1 MPTTRSIKKGTFSRR
16 VAPYLPLALAALTQ
30 TAVVGSGPGTGGG
43 AVKAATPPAAV
54 HGPRP
59 TGGPFVPGCAY
70 PFAGIEVPH
79 SIDADCGISGDA
91 TDGPNQ
97 AQNQAKNNFCAAGNA
112 ITVTASDLVQLQAA
126 VVKAKIPSGSHDQ
139 LPPDRSVLKDLVK
152 TTKGEALGE
161 GVKVRLVAFVEKA
174 HYSDVP
180 SASQR
185 AQGKGGEGVNC
196 NEFLNETNDI
206 HIPLVETAGAN
217 ECTSVTAEMSPHARP
232 AGWTPAAVNVAGQVV
247 RVTGQLFFDG
257 SHKLCVNDKG
267 VPGNPAR
274 ASLWEIH
281 PVYAFDVCS
290 GKTIAE
296 CPVDDESKWHP
307 LESK

>member
-1 MPTTRSIKKGTFSRR
+1 MATTGSTKKGTFSRR
-16 VAPYLPLALAALTQ
+16 VAPYVPLALAALAQ
-30 TAVVGSGPGTGGG
+30 SGIVGSGGGTAGG
-43 AVKAATPPAAV
+43 AVKAPTSPVAV
-54 HGPRP
+54 HGPKP
-59 TGGPFVPGCAY
+59 TGGPFVAGCAY
-70 PFAGIEVPH
+70 PFADIAVEH
-79 SIDADCGISGDA
+79 SIDADCGAFGDA

-97 AQNQAKNNFCAAGNA
+97 AQNLAKNNFCAAGSA
-112 ITVTASDLVQLQAA
+112 ITVAANDLVQLQDAA
-126 VVKAKIPSGSHDQ
+126 VKAKIPSGSHDQ

-161 GVKVRLVAFVEKA
+161 GVKVRLVAFVENA

-180 SASQR
+180 SAADR
-185 AQGKGGEGVNC
+185 AKGKGGEAVNC

-232 AGWTPAAVNVAGQVV
+232 VGWTPAALNVAGQVV

-257 SHKLCVNDKG
+257 SHKLCLNGKG

-274 ASLWEIH
+274 ESLWEIH
-281 PVYAFDVCS
+281 PVYALDVCS
-290 GKTIAE
+290 AKTIAE